1 MASKLKL
8 IYGIYGAGGSGL
20 SISFFIKNNPN
31 YKKITKNIYFIDDSE
46 SVLKKK
52 SINGFPVIDY
62 NQFMLIKNCDKR
74 ILISTN
80 DIKIKKKL
88 FLMVKSDKLKFW
100 NYYDDSSKLDSNN
113 FKNNSS
119 YFAPFTLISDTAE
132 IGLCFSCN
140 IYSYVEHESK
150 IGNFVSFAPGVK
162 CNGNV
167 IIKDNVYVGTGVIIN
182 NGTSSKKLTI
192 GENSFISAG
201 TVVNK
206 NVPKNTILIGSQRIK
221 NVT

>member
-1 MASKLKL
+1 MTSKLKS

-31 YKKITKNIYFIDDSE
+31 YKKIMKNIYFIDDDE
-46 SVLKKK
+46 SVIKKK
-52 SINGFPVIDY
+52 SINGFPIINY
-62 NQFMLIKNCDKR
+62 KQFKLIKNLDKR

-80 DIKIKKKL
+80 DIKIKRKL
-88 FLMVKSDKLKFW
+88 FFMIKSDKLKFW
-100 NYYDDSSKLDSNN
+100 NYYDDSSKLNSKH
-113 FKNNSS
+113 FKDNSS
-119 YFAPFTLISDTAE
+119 YFAPFTLISDSVE

-140 IYSYVEHESK
+140 VYSYVEHESK

-167 IIKDNVYVGTGVIIN
+167 IIKDNVYIGTGVIIN
-182 NGTSSKKLTI
+182 NGTSSKKLII

-201 TVVNK
+201 TFVNK
-206 NVPKNTILIGSQRIK
+206 NVPKNSILIGSQRIK

>member
-31 YKKITKNIYFIDDSE
+31 YKKIIKNIYFIDDNE
-46 SVLKKK
+46 NVLKKK
-52 SINGFPVIDY
+52 SINGFPIIDY
-62 NQFMLIKNCDKR
+62 NQFKLIKNFEKR
-74 ILISTN
+74 ILISIN

-100 NYYDDSSKLDSNN
+100 NYYDESSKLNSNN

-119 YFAPFTLISDTAE
+119 YFAPFTLISDSAE

-167 IIKDNVYVGTGVIIN
+167 IIEDNVYVGTGVIIN
-182 NGTSSKKLTI
+182 NGINSKKLTI

-206 NVPKNTILIGSQRIK
+206 NVPKNSILIGSQRIK